1 MGDRPRFSPGG
12 VGPNL
17 AAGPRVTSCEF
28 RRLRKTIFKKFCK
41 ISKIDFEALFKLVTA
56 FKFSDKNL
64 STKE

>member
-1 MGDRPRFSPGG
+1 M
-12 VGPNL
+12 